1 MAGLIITNGDSAAD
15 LLRAAGR
22 TEIIQPWR
30 DVLHEG
36 PITAT
41 DLDVC
46 TRMRVEYLA
55 ARFALDATEVAAEF
69 AARDALMRRH
79 AEFDL
84 IELWFE
90 HDLYD
95 QLQLVQV
102 LAFFAG
108 EKRTAGV
115 RLVQAD
121 DFLGT
126 QTPRTVLRFAERAR
140 AVTVADLDLA
150 AAVWRELAAP
160 TPVAI
165 AERAALGDASPL
177 PFLPAALKRFLE
189 ELPSPSNGLGRT
201 EQTILDL
208 VGSGEGDARSA
219 FVSALALEEAVF
231 MGDSSFFRLIE
242 DLCFCTV
249 PLLAGLAPRSS
260 ANDDASRFD
269 DAELELTP
277 VGEDVREEDED
288 HVELSGLDRWWG
300 GTRLIGNA
308 VWRYDREGQRLVA
321 PGKSGA

>member
-22 TEIIQPWR
+22 TEIILPWR

-41 DLDVC
+41 DLDLC

-55 ARFALDATEVAAEF
+55 ARFALEATEVAAEF
-69 AARDALMRRH
+69 AARDGLVHRH
-79 AEFDL
+79 AEFDP

-95 QLQLVQV
+95 QLQLIQV

-108 EKRTAGV
+108 ERRTAGV

-126 QTPRTVLRFAERAR
+126 QTPRTILRFADQAR
-140 AVTVADLDLA
+140 AVTGADLDLA

-165 AERAALGDASPL
+165 AERAVSGGRSPL
-177 PFLPAALKRFLE
+177 TFLPAALKRFLE
-189 ELPSPSNGLGRT
+189 ELPSSTNGLGRS

-208 VGSGEGDARSA
+208 VGSGERGTKSA

-231 MGDSSFFRLIE
+231 MGDASFFRLIE
-242 DLCFCTV
+242 DLCFCAV
-249 PLLAGLAPRSS
+249 PLLAGLAPRSRGD
-260 ANDDASRFD
+260 DDASRFD

-277 VGEDVREEDED
+277 VGEDVREEAED

-300 GTRLIGNA
+300 GTRLLGNA
-308 VWRYDREGQRLVA
+308 VWRYDRQGQRLVA